1 MIVTVQFKNKD
12 KVFSGKTYDYI
23 LNKKEKLQRTLK
35 LVFLEKYARYMILI
49 RVEINYFIITK

>member
-23 LNKKEKLQRTLK
+23 LNKNEEVPK
-35 LVFLEKYARYMILI
+35 
-49 RVEINYFIITK
+49 

>member
-23 LNKKEKLQRTLK
+23 LNKNEEVPKQGS
-35 LVFLEKYARYMILI
+35 II
-49 RVEINYFIITK
+49 RMMDKNYNYICNGQE